1 MGSFV
6 SLNTA
11 VFDIN
16 FASQELSTLIYTLQF
31 LLLFLPISLVLGL
44 RIST

>member
-11 VFDIN
+11 VFHIN
-16 FASQELSTLIYTLQF
+16 FASLELSTLIITLQF
-31 LLLFLPISLVLGL
+31 LLLFLPISLILRL